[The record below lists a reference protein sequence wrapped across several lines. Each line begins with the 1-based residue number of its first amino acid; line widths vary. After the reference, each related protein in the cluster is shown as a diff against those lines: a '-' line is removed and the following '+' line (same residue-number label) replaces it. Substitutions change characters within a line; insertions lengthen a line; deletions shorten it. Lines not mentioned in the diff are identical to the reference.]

1 MKKSIAII
9 TVLVAGFLAGS
20 GLIMSCDSKHKHSE
34 GEEQGQKMDST
45 AVVYACPMHPE
56 VTGKEGDKC
65 NKCGMK
71 LEAVKSTDSTKA
83 DNHE

>member
-34 GEEQGQKMDST
+34 
-45 AVVYACPMHPE
+45 